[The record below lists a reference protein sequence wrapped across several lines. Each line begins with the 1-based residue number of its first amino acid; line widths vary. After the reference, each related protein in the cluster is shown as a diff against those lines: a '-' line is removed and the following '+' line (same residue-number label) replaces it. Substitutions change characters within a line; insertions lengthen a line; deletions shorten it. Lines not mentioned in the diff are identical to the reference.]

1 MGGASSSLL
10 WRAGI
15 GWLAVVDLRR
25 VLVTAVVAIALIL
38 RAVALIWV
46 LVVVD
51 AVLLLVVALAA
62 DSTEVVATML
72 LSMA

>member
-25 VLVTAVVAIALIL
+25 VLVTAVVAIALVLGAIVL
-38 RAVALIWV
+38 VRVA
-46 LVVVD
+46 VVVD
-51 AVLLLVVALAA
+51 AILLLVVALAA
-62 DSTEVVATML
+62 DSAEVVATML
-72 LSMA
+72 LCMA